1 MISGGAGFIGT
12 NLAVKL
18 INENEKV
25 LSIDNFSGGRSIYP
39 ASLNVNSNFEHIE
52 LDLSERSINRAL
64 LQIES
69 TLVGQKYRV
78 WHLAANSDIQKGATD
93 SFFDYKD
100 TLGTTLT
107 MLELSR
113 NHKPT
118 SFIFASSS
126 AVYGDHNGVRTSES
140 VELKPISNYGNM
152 KLSSEIAIQNILGE
166 INIPYF
172 IFRFPNVIGTPL
184 THGLIHDVYK
194 KLIKKP
200 PFIEILGDGLQQKP
214 YVHVDDLLAVIFS
227 VTKSQPQGIVLNIG
241 PTDDGITVAEIV
253 NALKNSFSPQTNLL
267 FGNSK
272 QGWVGDIPQ
281 YKLDVSQLSSSF
293 NTSELSSRKAV
304 QKVILELLEDHN

>member
-12 NLAVKL
+12 NLAMEL
-18 INENEKV
+18 IIKNEKV
-25 LSIDNFSGGRSIYP
+25 LSIDNFSGGRSFYP
-39 ASLNVNSNFEHIE
+39 ACLIENSNFEHIE
-52 LDLSERSINRAL
+52 LDLSNMSNKAAL

-69 TLVGQKYRV
+69 TLVVQKYRM
-78 WHLAANSDIQKGATD
+78 WHFAANSDIQRGATD
-93 SFFDYKD
+93 SFFDYTD

-113 NHKPT
+113 DHKPT
-118 SFIFASSS
+118 SFVFASSS

-152 KLSSEIAIQNILGE
+152 KLGSEIAIQNILGE
-166 INIPYF
+166 ISVPYF

-184 THGLIHDVYK
+184 THGLICDVYK

-214 YVHVDDLLAVIFS
+214 YIHVDDLLAVIFS

-253 NALKNSFSPQTNLL
+253 NALKNNFSPQTNLL

-281 YKLDVSQLSSSF
+281 YKLDVTKLSSIF
-293 NTSELSSRKAV
+293 DTSELSSRKAV
-304 QKVILELLEDHN
+304 QKVILELLEYHN